1 MEHYAEANDLTK
13 INTTLGKGGMRDA
26 KEGIADSGKIECRR
40 SNDVRKAE
48 RRKSQITKD
57 GQKNNSK
64 V

>member
-1 MEHYAEANDLTK
+1 MTK
-13 INTTLGKGGMRDA
+13 IGTTPGKGGMRDA
-26 KEGIADSGKIECRR
+26 KEGIADSGKIECRM